1 MKLFKPSGTTVF
13 IMMMTIHLA
22 LTAFTA
28 TVFAQEK
35 PNIVFIMVDDMGY
48 DDLSGHG
55 NPIVETPNLDKLS
68 DTSVRFMDFNVA
80 PVCAPTRAS
89 VLTGRQH
96 YRTGVSGVHGG
107 RDFMRLEE
115 VLISEVLQD
124 NGYATGIWGKWHT
137 GKTDGYLPWDRGF
150 DEAYYSELYVNENNF
165 GYTRDGRVNH
175 EKWASEV
182 ITDYAID
189 FIDRNKDDK
198 PFFAHLSYLAPHE
211 PWEAPEKYVEK
222 YKQKGQRE
230 AIANL
235 YGMIDEMDFHVGR
248 LLDFLDDNGLSEN
261 TMVIFM
267 SDNGPWFSCTRYGS
281 MLDSEWEKRNPSNF
295 NGFKGRVWQN
305 GIKSPLFI
313 RYGDKFTPAEV
324 NAFVDMTDIFPS
336 ILDFVGLEKPEDS
349 PPLDGESFLAA
360 LKGEHFERQGIAF
373 YGTHD
378 LNHDQ
383 ENFNQWTPFREKD
396 KMNIKFENQFF
407 AVRDSRYKLIL
418 NPIIDEPDYPRSIDG
433 YALFDMKKDPKETT
447 NLYSELPEVA
457 EKLQTAMRERFED
470 IITSEGSL
478 KPPVYLVKGDISVVN
493 GYGPFAII
501 GSVQS
506 RSHLLTNF
514 RGRGDMAKYTL
525 QVAEAG
531 RYKLILDKQS
541 HAGSGFKFRISTN
554 DQSFEI
560 LLNEYAVQTL
570 GEIELPQGDVTF
582 TFEMIERRSINPWET
597 LNSISRFFL
606 VAKSTEFSAEM
617 IEVPN

>member
-1 MKLFKPSGTTVF
+1 MTLFKTSASSLLVPMIVFLLELTVSTDTT
-13 IMMMTIHLA
+13 
-22 LTAFTA
+22 
-28 TVFAQEK
+28 FAREK

-68 DTSVRFMDFNVA
+68 DNSVRFMDFNVA

-89 VLTGRQH
+89 VFTGRQH

-124 NGYATGIWGKWHT
+124 NGYATGMWGKWHT

-150 DEAYYSELYVNENNF
+150 DEAYYSELYINENSF
-165 GYTRDGRVNH
+165 GYTREGRVDH
-175 EKWASEV
+175 DKWVSEV

-189 FIDRNKDDK
+189 FIVRHKDDK

-211 PWEAPEKYVEK
+211 PWEAPEEYADK

-248 LLDFLDDNGLSEN
+248 LLDFLDDNGLSDN

-281 MLDSEWEKRNPSNF
+281 MLDNEWEERNPSNF
-295 NGFKGRVWQN
+295 KGFKGRVWQN

-313 RYGDKFTPAEV
+313 KYGNEFEPTEV
-324 NAFVDMTDIFPS
+324 NAFVDMTDLFPF
-336 ILDFVGLEKPEDS
+336 ILDFVGLEKPADS
-349 PPLDGESFLAA
+349 PPLDGESFLAT

-383 ENFNQWTPFREKD
+383 ENFNQWTPFEDRD
-396 KMNIKFENQFF
+396 KVDIKFENQFF

-418 NPIIDEPDYPRSIDG
+418 NPIADEPDYPKPIDG
-433 YALFDMKKDPKETT
+433 YVLFDMQEDPGETK
-447 NLYSELPEVA
+447 NLYSQLPQVA

-470 IITSEGSL
+470 IMSSAGSL
-478 KPPVYLVKGDISVVN
+478 KPPVYLVNGDISVVN
-493 GYGPFAII
+493 AFGPSAI
-501 GSVQS
+501 GGGVQS
-506 RSHLLTNF
+506 RSHLLSNF
-514 RGRGDMAKYTL
+514 REAGDRAEYSL
-525 QVAEAG
+525 RVAEAG
-531 RYKLILDKQS
+531 HYKIVLDKQS
-541 HAGSGFKFRISTN
+541 HAGSGFEFLVGT
-554 DQSFEI
+554 DEDSFNV
-560 LLNEYAVQTL
+560 LLNENSVQAL
-570 GEIELPQGDVTF
+570 GELKLPQGDVTLS
-582 TFEMIERRSINPWET
+582 FEMVKRHSMNPWEA
-597 LNSISRFFL
+597 LNSVSRFYL
-606 VAKSTEFSAEM
+606 VPEDVEFS
-617 IEVPN
+617 IDKVVVPN